1 MDVRTNIL
9 NCDLFKDGYMVQPV
23 SFQQVGKGNLVC
35 KLKKPIYGLKQ
46 ASRQW
51 YLKFEEVITRHSFKE
66 NVVDR
71 CIYMKVSESCFIF
84 LVLYVDDILLA
95 TNETDM
101 LAETNQMLCNHFD
114 MKDLG
119 EAYFVLASRLFEL
132 GLIMYCSCLRELI
145 MIGFLRGLICTIV
158 LLEVYQLRRVKD
170 FLRISVLRM
179 IEKGWR

>member
-1 MDVRTNIL
+1 MLEQIFL
-9 NCDLFKDGYMVQPV
+9 NCDLFKDVYMVQPV

-114 MKDLG
+114 MKYLG
-119 EAYFVLASRLFEL
+119 EASFVLGIKIVRVRTNHVLQLSQRAYNDRILKRFDMHNCSLRSVSTTKGERL
-132 GLIMYCSCLRELI
+132 S
-145 MIGFLRGLICTIV
+145 
-158 LLEVYQLRRVKD
+158 KD
-170 FLRISVLRM
+170 
-179 IEKGWR
+179 